1 MEQILYLEI
10 KQLLVVVMVDKVITP
25 DQETQVMLVGLVVV
39 VDKVTIV
46 QVLVPVALELQDKVL
61 QVQRPQVHLM
71 FREEE
76 AALVVLRQLVE
87 EVVREHQ
94 IQ

>member
-10 KQLLVVVMVDKVITP
+10 KQPLVVVMVDKAITP
-25 DQETQVMLVGLVVV
+25 EQDKQVLPVVQVVV

-46 QVLVPVALELQDKVL
+46 RDREQVEQEHQDKVL
-61 QVQRPQVHLM
+61 QVQQPQAHLT

-76 AALVVLRQLVE
+76 EALVVLRQLVE
-87 EVVREHQ
+87 QVVREHQ

>member
-1 MEQILYLEI
+1 
-10 KQLLVVVMVDKVITP
+10 
-25 DQETQVMLVGLVVV
+25 MLVGLVVV

>member
-1 MEQILYLEI
+1 LEI
-10 KQLLVVVMVDKVITP
+10 KQLLVVVMVDKAIIREQ
-25 DQETQVMLVGLVVV
+25 DKQVMLVGLVVV